1 MQTLERFFF
10 QGKTAVKFKTLQFSK
25 ILDINTN
32 RIFLIPFKFMYK
44 SLGYTQFEK
53 PFRSKQIR
61 LIRWDK
67 QKISLTNAFVLFFYM
82 EGILLKY
89 NNVNNNIYIATK
101 IYVKIPSLLPIILA
115 QSRRVYK
122 TKAYLYGR
130 WCFITG
136 KIFVTVK
143 K

>member
-1 MQTLERFFF
+1 MQTLERFCF

-44 SLGYTQFEK
+44 SLGYTQFEN

-82 EGILLKY
+82 EGISLKY
-89 NNVNNNIYIATK
+89 NNGNNNILLSKFTLKYLVCCQLFWVEVGGSIK
-101 IYVKIPSLLPIILA
+101 PRHIYMDFGVLLLE
-115 QSRRVYK
+115 K
-122 TKAYLYGR
+122 FLLL
-130 WCFITG
+130 
-136 KIFVTVK
+136 
-143 K
+143 